1 MASQRKLSAATIAA
15 LAVVGI
21 SLLGIWLARPLE
33 SLFEIAET
41 EAGTTWLRQV
51 FSTLFVLAGAQ
62 LVNRLIDAVIWDRLV
77 SRALGGKVP
86 AILKTMVSMVVFLIG
101 ISIIVGVVFDQS
113 VAGFLAALGAGG
125 VVLGLAVR
133 GIFSDLFSGLAI
145 NCDRNVVLGDWVQVP
160 AASPPITGK
169 VREIGWRS
177 SMLETE
183 DGTVVIVP
191 NTTLAEGI
199 VTNYSRPSLATRY
212 QCTMELDPRVPCD
225 RAKRILLGGV
235 RSLAGT
241 AGFTDRSPVVLVN
254 TTTERGIE
262 YLIRYW
268 IEPWNPLSPASA
280 RDAVMTRVLQHMAV
294 AGLAPAIEKTEVFYE
309 RLPEREDVDAT
320 TETRAA
326 LLSRTAL
333 FASLEASDRLALA
346 GDLRRLMLPSNTL
359 VIAQGDE
366 GDTLYVIAE
375 GTLDVLV
382 RPKPTDDPMRVASLG
397 PGDFFG
403 EMSLLTGEPRRAD
416 VRTATPVL
424 IYELARE
431 TVAQLIEQRPV
442 IADRLARAVSERKIA
457 LESIH
462 SPVSIPAK
470 EEAVAGL
477 TGQLSRM
484 MRQFFS
490 RQPERAP
497 A

>member
-1 MASQRKLSAATIAA
+1 
-15 LAVVGI
+15 
-21 SLLGIWLARPLE
+21 
-33 SLFEIAET
+33 
-41 EAGTTWLRQV
+41 
-51 FSTLFVLAGAQ
+51 
-62 LVNRLIDAVIWDRLV
+62 
-77 SRALGGKVP
+77 
-86 AILKTMVSMVVFLIG
+86 
-101 ISIIVGVVFDQS
+101 
-113 VAGFLAALGAGG
+113 
-125 VVLGLAVR
+125 
-133 GIFSDLFSGLAI
+133 
-145 NCDRNVVLGDWVQVP
+145 
-160 AASPPITGK
+160 
-169 VREIGWRS
+169 
-177 SMLETE
+177 
-183 DGTVVIVP
+183 
-191 NTTLAEGI
+191 
-199 VTNYSRPSLATRY
+199 
-212 QCTMELDPRVPCD
+212 
-225 RAKRILLGGV
+225 
-235 RSLAGT
+235 
-241 AGFTDRSPVVLVN
+241 
-254 TTTERGIE
+254 
-262 YLIRYW
+262 
-268 IEPWNPLSPASA
+268 
-280 RDAVMTRVLQHMAV
+280 MTRVLQHMAV

-309 RLPEREDVDAT
+309 RLPEREDVDAN

-333 FASLEASDRLALA
+333 FASLEAADRLALA
-346 GDLRRLMLPSNTL
+346 GDLRRLMLPANTL

-382 RPKPTDDPMRVASLG
+382 RPKPSDDPMRVASLG

-431 TVAQLIEQRPV
+431 TVAQLIDRRPV

-462 SPVSIPAK
+462 SQVSIPAK

-490 RQPERAP
+490 RQSERAP